1 MAHTELTILHLRTLE
16 LLDCNLTMLV
26 LLEFSSGE
34 AYGCSAL
41 IYEDLTQGTLQTMSL
56 DKTSVHVIVE
66 CCRVTRNNSV
76 IEIPLTYFNMFPYL
90 SILLS
95 SCHASVICIG
105 VCRCW
110 DFFPSGSQ
118 PKLSISIPQEFKK
131 DGTYMNI

>member
-26 LLEFSSGE
+26 LLEFSPGE

-66 CCRVTRNNSV
+66 CCRVTRNKSV

-90 SILLS
+90 NLSIFLS
-95 SCHASVICIG
+95 SCHASVIL
-105 VCRCW
+105 RC
-110 DFFPSGSQ
+110 FFAAGRYT
-118 PKLSISIPQEFKK
+118 LGIP
-131 DGTYMNI
+131 T

>member
-26 LLEFSSGE
+26 LLEFSPGE

-41 IYEDLTQGTLQTMSL
+41 IYEDLTQGTLQT
-56 DKTSVHVIVE
+56 KTSVHVIVE

-95 SCHASVICIG
+95 SCHASVIFIG
-105 VCRCW
+105 VCRWEIYPRDPNLNCQYQ
-110 DFFPSGSQ
+110 FPRNS
-118 PKLSISIPQEFKK
+118 KRMEHI
-131 DGTYMNI
+131 